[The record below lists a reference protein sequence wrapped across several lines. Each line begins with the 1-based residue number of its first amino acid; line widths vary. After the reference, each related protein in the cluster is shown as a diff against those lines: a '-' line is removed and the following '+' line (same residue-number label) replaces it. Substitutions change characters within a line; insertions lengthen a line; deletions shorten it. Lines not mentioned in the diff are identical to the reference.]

1 MQCAE
6 CRESLNALIDDELDA
21 TTAAEVRAHLADC
34 VECRREHDVLADTS
48 RLLKEGLVRHTAP
61 DVLKAR
67 LRSTLAQSRPF
78 DEPLGRRTR
87 SWISLAAAGVAIAI
101 ASSGVTLVVARQAAR
116 PSAGDE
122 VLSSH
127 LRSLMPGH
135 LTDVASTN
143 QHNVKPWFNGRVDFS
158 PSVPSLDSAGFP
170 LLGGRLDYVNNRP
183 VAAVVYGRREHK
195 ISVYSW
201 PLIGG
206 IGAPASP
213 VSSDVRG
220 YHMMTWSADGLTYW
234 AVSDLNRDEL
244 RDFVRAFH
252 RAMNCRSLA
261 WDSG

>member
-1 MQCAE
+1 MRCAE
-6 CRESLNALIDDELDA
+6 CRESLSALIDGELDPS
-21 TTAAEVRAHLADC
+21 AAADVRAHFADC
-34 VECRREHDVLADTS
+34 ADCRREHDVLVDTS

-67 LRSTLAQSRPF
+67 LRSSLAQSRPF
-78 DEPLGRRTR
+78 VEPLERRTR
-87 SWISLAAAGVAIAI
+87 SWITLAAAGVAIAI
-101 ASSGVTLVVARQAAR
+101 FSSGITLGVARQAAR

-158 PSVPSLDSAGFP
+158 PSVPNLDSLGFP

-183 VAAVVYGRREHK
+183 VAVVVYGRREHK

-201 PLIGG
+201 PSAGG
-206 IGAPASP
+206 IGTPVSPA
-213 VSSDVRG
+213 SSDVRG
-220 YHMMTWSADGLTYW
+220 YHMLTWTADGLTYW

-244 RDFVRAFH
+244 RDFVREFTATH
-252 RAMNCRSLA
+252 
-261 WDSG
+261 

>member
-1 MQCAE
+1 MRCAE
-6 CRESLNALIDDELDA
+6 CRDSLNALIDGELDA
-21 TTAAEVRAHLADC
+21 SATADVRAHLADC
-34 VECRREHDVLADTS
+34 VDCRREHDVLADTS

-67 LRSTLAQSRPF
+67 LRSSLAQSRPF
-78 DEPLGRRTR
+78 DEPVERRPR
-87 SWISLAAAGVAIAI
+87 SWITLAAAAAVIAI
-101 ASSGVTLVVARQAAR
+101 ASSGITLAVARQGAR
-116 PSAGDE
+116 PPAGEE

-158 PSVPSLDSAGFP
+158 PSVPNLDSAGFP
-170 LLGGRLDYVNNRP
+170 LLGGRLDYVNDRP

-201 PLIGG
+201 PAAGAT
-206 IGAPASP
+206 GAPASP

-244 RDFVRAFH
+244 RGFVRTFIATH
-252 RAMNCRSLA
+252 
-261 WDSG
+261 